1 MNPVT
6 LNNAGEAARVVKHG
20 EHLPGPSS
28 VRRSGTIG
36 KLAVALAKAQGEL
49 KNPPKDSVNP
59 HFKSRYADLATVRDT
74 VMPVFSRNGLSVLQ
88 LPCEMDGQ
96 PALTTVLMHGESGEF
111 WESTILLRGKL
122 DPQGVGSA
130 LTYHRRYT
138 LQALAGVAADDDDD
152 GNAASV
158 PHQKAAPY
166 PPAPKPAPVPP
177 APSKPSDNPAL
188 RAKRSGEIGALKDR
202 ADCDALAQVIKSE
215 GETGKLSP
223 ADLDILRPMLK
234 QAYDRFPAK

>member
-6 LNNAGEAARVVKHG
+6 VSNAGEAARAVKHG

-36 KLAVALAKAQGEL
+36 KLALALAKAQGEL

-74 VMPVFSRNGLSVLQ
+74 VLPVLARHGLSVLQ
-88 LPCEMDGQ
+88 LPCEMDGH
-96 PALTTVLMHGESGEF
+96 PALTTVLMHGETGEF
-111 WESTILLRGKL
+111 WESTILLRPGKL
-122 DPQGVGSA
+122 DPQGIGSA
-130 LTYHRRYT
+130 LTYHRRYS

-158 PHQKAAPY
+158 PAKPASVPQQQPRDVSQY
-166 PPAPKPAPVPP
+166 APK
-177 APSKPSDNPAL
+177 DNLPL
-188 RAKRSGEIGALKDR
+188 RAQHTQTFAQCVDR
-202 ADCDALAQVIKSE
+202 
-215 GETGKLSP
+215 
-223 ADLDILRPMLK
+223 ADLDIMANRIANDVRDGKLSKSDVDNLRGALEDARK
-234 QAYDRFPAK
+234 RVK